1 MNVLILG
8 SGGREHAFAYKIKES
23 RLCKNLFVAP
33 GNSGTADLA
42 VNLDIQVDQFVQIES
57 AIIKHEI
64 SLVVVGPEAP
74 LVTGFHDYISQ
85 NNKLKN
91 VSVIGPKKAA
101 AQLEGSKDFAKDFL
115 NRHNIPT
122 ATHETFTADNIEL
135 GYDYIDNMNS
145 PYVLKADGLAAG
157 KGVLIIDNP
166 EEAKKSLF
174 EMLVNSQFGSASS
187 SVVVEEFLDGIELS
201 CFVLTDGETYK

>member
-33 GNSGTADLA
+33 GNSGTAEIA

-74 LVTGFHDYISQ
+74 LVEGFHDYITQ
-85 NNKLKN
+85 NNKLDN
-91 VSVIGPKKAA
+91 VSVIGPKK
-101 AQLEGSKDFAKDFL
+101 
-115 NRHNIPT
+115 
-122 ATHETFTADNIEL
+122 
-135 GYDYIDNMNS
+135 
-145 PYVLKADGLAAG
+145 
-157 KGVLIIDNP
+157 
-166 EEAKKSLF
+166 
-174 EMLVNSQFGSASS
+174 
-187 SVVVEEFLDGIELS
+187 
-201 CFVLTDGETYK
+201 

>member
-1 MNVLILG
+1 MMNVLILG

-33 GNSGTADLA
+33 GNSGTAEIA

-74 LVTGFHDYISQ
+74 LVEGFHDYITQ
-85 NNKLKN
+85 NNKLDN
-91 VSVIGPKKAA
+91 VSVIGPKKVA
-101 AQLEGSKDFAKDFL
+101 AQLEGSKDFAKEFL

-122 ATHETFTADNIEL
+122 W
-135 GYDYIDNMNS
+135 
-145 PYVLKADGLAAG
+145 
-157 KGVLIIDNP
+157 
-166 EEAKKSLF
+166 
-174 EMLVNSQFGSASS
+174 
-187 SVVVEEFLDGIELS
+187 S
-201 CFVLTDGETYK
+201 CGD